1 MPRFGLEIIFMLDKD
16 ERKELFDA
24 SKSRFPFII
33 SLFTFVEMP
42 FMLYMFLCII
52 DQNLIQR
59 MNMMVVAHECWVIN
73 CTFEQIRKINPT
85 CNSHISIVESESAY
99 HCI

>member
-1 MPRFGLEIIFMLDKD
+1 MPRFGLEIILLLDKH
-16 ERKELFDA
+16 ERKGLFDA

-52 DQNLIQR
+52 DQNLIQW
-59 MNMMVVAHECWVIN
+59 MNMMVVVGVLGN
-73 CTFEQIRKINPT
+73 KLY
-85 CNSHISIVESESAY
+85 V
-99 HCI
+99 

>member
-52 DQNLIQR
+52 DQNLIQW
-59 MNMMVVAHECWVIN
+59 MNMMVVARVLGN
-73 CTFEQIRKINPT
+73 KLY
-85 CNSHISIVESESAY
+85 V
-99 HCI
+99 

>member
-1 MPRFGLEIIFMLDKD
+1 MPRFGLEIILMLDKD

-42 FMLYMFLCII
+42 FMLYMFLCNI
-52 DQNLIQR
+52 DQTLIQR
-59 MNMMVVAHECWVIN
+59 MNMMVLARVLVIN
-73 CTFEQIRKINPT
+73 CMFEQIRKINRT
-85 CNSHISIVESESAY
+85 CNPHISIVESESAY

>member
-1 MPRFGLEIIFMLDKD
+1 MPRFGLEIILMLDKH
-16 ERKELFDA
+16 ERKGLFDA

-59 MNMMVVAHECWVIN
+59 MNMMVVARVLGN
-73 CTFEQIRKINPT
+73 KLYVSTNTKNKSYMQS
-85 CNSHISIVESESAY
+85 SHCHS
-99 HCI
+99 